1 MILAKPISNL
11 TDKMGKNLTIL
22 GTVSRCVL
30 GSRKVKRREF
40 KAIGGFFV
48 SSGPRRNFAH
58 AQRYP
63 LAKDTWS
70 AVLDEKHR
78 HLLLSLT
85 SRVDIDPIICCQ
97 AASLS

>member
-1 MILAKPISNL
+1 
-11 TDKMGKNLTIL
+11 
-22 GTVSRCVL
+22 
-30 GSRKVKRREF
+30 
-40 KAIGGFFV
+40 V

-70 AVLDEKHR
+70 AVLDEKDR